1 MPARKNRVIIDT
13 NLWISFLLSRNFPK
27 LDQIILD
34 KSTILLFS
42 HELLEEFIDVAVR
55 PKFRKFFSPEDLLIL
70 LNHIENNC
78 EFVKIVSEISICR
91 DSKDNFLLALAK
103 DGHATYLITGDKDL
117 TSIGKFEDTKIISIA
132 EFLDKM

>member
-1 MPARKNRVIIDT
+1 MPARKNRIIIDT

-42 HELLEEFIDVAVR
+42 DELLEEFIDVAVR
-55 PKFRKFFSPEDLLIL
+55 PKFRKFFSTEDLLIL

>member
-1 MPARKNRVIIDT
+1 MPARKNRIIIDT
-13 NLWISFLLSRNFPK
+13 NLWISFLLSSNFPK

-34 KSTILLFS
+34 KSTVLLFS
-42 HELLEEFIDVAVR
+42 DELLEEFIDVAVR
-55 PKFRKFFSPEDLLIL
+55 PKFRKFFFTEDLLSL

-78 EFVKIVSEISICR
+78 EFVRIVSEISICR

-117 TSIGKFEDTKIISIA
+117 TSIGKFEDTEIISIA
-132 EFLDKM
+132 EFLDKI

>member
-1 MPARKNRVIIDT
+1 MPARKNRIIIDT
-13 NLWISFLLSRNFPK
+13 NLWISFLLSSNFPK

-42 HELLEEFIDVAVR
+42 DELLEEFIDVAVR
-55 PKFRKFFSPEDLLIL
+55 PKFRKFFSTVDLLIL

-78 EFVKIVSEISICR
+78 EFVKIVSEIRICR
-91 DSKDNFLLALAK
+91 DTKDNFLLALAK

-132 EFLDKM
+132 EFLDKI

>member
-1 MPARKNRVIIDT
+1 MPARKNRIIIDT

-42 HELLEEFIDVAVR
+42 DELLEEFIDVAVR
-55 PKFRKFFSPEDLLIL
+55 PKFRKFFSTEDLLSL

-78 EFVKIVSEISICR
+78 EFVKINSEIRICR
-91 DSKDNFLLALAK
+91 DTKDNFLLALAK
-103 DGHATYLITGDKDL
+103 DGHATHLITRDKDL

-132 EFLDKM
+132 EFLDKI